1 MWFNNILV
9 YQYELDQTEALETLF
24 EASRLK
30 PCPPHARFSYGW
42 LPPLKTDFVHSCL
55 NHSVICFGK
64 EERILPR
71 NVVQR
76 ELEERVNM
84 LEAQRGYA
92 VKRAERAQL
101 AEDIEFELL
110 PKSFCVQKR
119 LLGLLDQTQKRL
131 FINTSS
137 ANQATQFVAYLRK
150 SVPGISLQALAPSE
164 ALAAR
169 LTQWITDPASLPTH
183 MQLAADCVL
192 FSPQDEKK
200 RFQCKGYELP
210 ADEILNLLSQGLVA
224 AEISLIWHE
233 RIQLTLTHDL
243 VLKRLK
249 CLDYLADDF
258 QAIRQMDDEAQ
269 QDAGISLLAGELTA
283 LFDDLI
289 VPLSSQIKASIPA

>member
-9 YQYELDQTEALETLF
+9 YQYELDQTNALETLF
-24 EASRLK
+24 AEARLK

-42 LPPLKTDFVHSCL
+42 LPPFKNDFVHNCL
-55 NHSVICFGK
+55 SNAVICFGK

-84 LEAQRGYA
+84 LEAQRGYV

-119 LLGLLDQTQKRL
+119 VFGLLDQTQKHL

-137 ANQATQFVAYLRK
+137 VNQATQFVAYLRK
-150 SVPGISLQALAPSE
+150 SIPGISLVPLAPSE
-164 ALAAR
+164 TLAAH

-183 MQLAADCVL
+183 MKLTTDCVL

-224 AEISLIWHE
+224 AEISLVWHE

-258 QAIRQMDDEAQ
+258 QAIRQMDDDAQ
-269 QDAGISLLAGELTA
+269 QDAGITLLAGELAA
-283 LFDDLI
+283 LYNDLI
-289 VPLSSQIKASIPA
+289 VPLSNQINACMPA